1 MLAMDEKRSEDLIKS
16 TVITKR
22 MATRLFWNFM
32 GISGTEIQNVI
43 QQTRIILCV
52 VSQKG
57 ELYQEIM
64 DKQRYLQS
72 HGYTYICEWGKLI

>member
-1 MLAMDEKRSEDLIKS
+1 
-16 TVITKR
+16 

-43 QQTRIILCV
+43 QQTRIILSV

-72 HGYTYICEWGKLI
+72 HGYTYICEWGKNDSKVITEFLIKIAVQT

>member
-1 MLAMDEKRSEDLIKS
+1 
-16 TVITKR
+16 
-22 MATRLFWNFM
+22 MAKRLFWNFM

-52 VSQKG
+52 VSHKG

-72 HGYTYICEWGKLI
+72 HGYTFIYECGKIDLKVIIEF